1 MYQLYMYSL
10 ILHILEAKFKEKPC
24 NQRVCWTKELHRDIQ
39 FVQNVPYHR
48 DFDVIF
54 LTLIVM

>member
-1 MYQLYMYSL
+1 MYQLYSV
-10 ILHILEAKFKEKPC
+10 ILQILEAKFKEKPC
-24 NQRVCWTKELHRDIQ
+24 HQRVCRTNELHRDIQ

-54 LTLIVM
+54 LTLLVM